1 MEVIILLIVPLYLL
15 AVSAF
20 NSKDKALKA
29 EESQKEQ
36 KVIVLKEE
44 DVKEQKVIV
53 LKEEDVRE
61 REVPKEPVKAETPSE
76 KPVQMPTTIAK
87 LPESTERLPFKYR
100 VNVIE
105 GTVNHYVSVEVIPR
119 EGRSMVEIRQR
130 VEKLSL
136 MSEFVK
142 VKAYFS
148 TKPEIYQEFSIPP
161 ADYRNNT
168 AIIRLSIEKGYEL
181 YRVQY
186 SVKGPFKE
194 PEVIH
199 PR

>member
-1 MEVIILLIVPLYLL
+1 MEAIVLLIVPLSLFV
-15 AVSAF
+15 VSAF
-20 NSKDKALKA
+20 SSQEKAVKA

-36 KVIVLKEE
+36 KVITLKEE
-44 DVKEQKVIV
+44 NM
-53 LKEEDVRE
+53 RE
-61 REVPKEPVKAETPSE
+61 REVLKEPAKAETPSE
-76 KPVQMPTTIAK
+76 KPVQTPTTIAK

-148 TKPEIYQEFSIPP
+148 TKPEIYQEFSMPP

-181 YRVQY
+181 YKVQY
-186 SVKGPFKE
+186 SVKGSFKE

-199 PR
+199 IR

>member
-1 MEVIILLIVPLYLL
+1 MEVIVLLIVPLSLL
-15 AVSAF
+15 VASAF

-36 KVIVLKEE
+36 KVIALKEE
-44 DVKEQKVIV
+44 KVK
-53 LKEEDVRE
+53 E
-61 REVPKEPVKAETPSE
+61 REVSKEQAKAEAPSE

-87 LPESTERLPFKYR
+87 LPESTERLPFKYK
-100 VNVIE
+100 VDVIE
-105 GTVNHYVSVEVIPR
+105 GTINHYVSVELIPR
-119 EGRSMVEIRQR
+119 EGRSVVEIRQR
-130 VEKLSL
+130 VEKPSL

-168 AIIRLSIEKGYEL
+168 AIIRLSIERGYEL
-181 YRVQY
+181 YKVQY
-186 SVKGPFKE
+186 SVRGPFKE

-199 PR
+199 LR